1 MKKLLVLLV
10 AILMVFCVSACTYE
24 REELPVTDNKTTQQQ
39 PNEKE
44 TKKTP
49 TSSPKTPNTNNY
61 YQKQESEER
70 KQISTTVAIANA
82 IIVEDNHENNVVYKK
97 KCDSCGYVEPGTF
110 STNPGSFIGGFYCP
124 NCKETKRI
132 EIKTTYSN

>member
-24 REELPVTDNKTTQQQ
+24 REELPVTDNKTTQQ
-39 PNEKE
+39 PNEQE